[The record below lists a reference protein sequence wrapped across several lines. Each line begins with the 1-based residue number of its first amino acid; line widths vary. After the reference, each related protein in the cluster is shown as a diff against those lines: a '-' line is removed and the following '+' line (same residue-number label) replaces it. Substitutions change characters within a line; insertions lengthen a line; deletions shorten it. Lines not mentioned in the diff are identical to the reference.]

1 MSGSSA
7 AAMTNRAREC
17 GLDVFYCNPT
27 LGDGNCWY
35 RAIVEQIHRKSV
47 YNRIPEG
54 LRFTDVGLLRVQV
67 LNYIRMN
74 EKEFIVDDSLR
85 VVVVVDEYC
94 FEVV

>member
-47 YNRIPEG
+47 YNRISEG
-54 LRFTDVGLLRVQV
+54 LRFTECKSTPSSSFKL
-67 LNYIRMN
+67 YKN
-74 EKEFIVDDSLR
+74 E
-85 VVVVVDEYC
+85 
-94 FEVV
+94 